1 MYDVFISYRREGGFE
16 MARLVYEHLKNVGL
30 NPFLDLAELKS
41 GPFNVE
47 LYHSI
52 EESEN
57 FVLILPV
64 NSLERCK
71 NEGDWLRF
79 EIEYAIERKKNIIPL
94 MLKGFE
100 WPRDLPE
107 SIEILPSYNGVQM
120 SAAYFDASIDKL
132 LSMLKGVELS
142 TNDNNVRSVSKDNR
156 FGNTYFTIDDKKE
169 IKRLKIQQNLLKNF
183 EGSVYKEAIDSFETL
198 RVLDIG
204 SNNGAFVMDRIG
216 SSSKLEKLVG
226 LEYDEGAVNEANT
239 KYGEDNKISF
249 YTFNVEDETL
259 DDFIEDIMEK
269 QDIESFNIINIS
281 MVLLHLKSPFRLLK
295 VVRKFLSRGG
305 IIIIKDIDD
314 GLNMAYPDPDGSFAR
329 IIDICNKNET
339 SGFRHSGRQIYTL
352 LHRAGY
358 RNIALRKQGLSV
370 VGMDCDER
378 FAMFD
383 TYFSFILEDLKIMK
397 ERYPNDKRIARDLE
411 WYEKNYETFEE
422 NFQDES
428 FYFSLGFM
436 ILTATK

>member
-1 MYDVFISYRREGGFE
+1 
-16 MARLVYEHLKNVGL
+16 
-30 NPFLDLAELKS
+30 
-41 GPFNVE
+41 
-47 LYHSI
+47 
-52 EESEN
+52 
-57 FVLILPV
+57 
-64 NSLERCK
+64 
-71 NEGDWLRF
+71 
-79 EIEYAIERKKNIIPL
+79 
-94 MLKGFE
+94 
-100 WPRDLPE
+100 
-107 SIEILPSYNGVQM
+107 
-120 SAAYFDASIDKL
+120 
-132 LSMLKGVELS
+132 
-142 TNDNNVRSVSKDNR
+142 
-156 FGNTYFTIDDKKE
+156 
-169 IKRLKIQQNLLKNF
+169 
-183 EGSVYKEAIDSFETL
+183 
-198 RVLDIG
+198 
-204 SNNGAFVMDRIG
+204 
-216 SSSKLEKLVG
+216 
-226 LEYDEGAVNEANT
+226 
-239 KYGEDNKISF
+239 
-249 YTFNVEDETL
+249 
-259 DDFIEDIMEK
+259 
-269 QDIESFNIINIS
+269 

-295 VVRKFLSRGG
+295 VVRKYLSRGG

>member
-16 MARLVYEHLKNVGL
+16 MARLVYEHLKSAGL
-30 NPFLDLAELKS
+30 DPFLDLAELKS
-41 GPFNVE
+41 GPFNIE

-57 FVLILPV
+57 FVLILPQK
-64 NSLERCK
+64 SLDRCK
-71 NEGDWLRF
+71 NEDDWLRF
-79 EIEYAIERKKNIIPL
+79 EIEYAIEKKKNIIPL
-94 MLKGFE
+94 MLNGFS
-100 WPRDLPE
+100 WPQDLPE
-107 SIEILPSYNGVQM
+107 SLKVLPSYNGVQM
-120 SAAYFDASIDKL
+120 SSAYFDASINKL
-132 LSMLKGVELS
+132 LSMLKGVEIGS
-142 TNDNNVRSVSKDNR
+142 NGVVNKDSR
-156 FGNTYFTIDDKKE
+156 TGNTYFTSEDKKE
-169 IKRLKIQQNLLKNF
+169 VKRLKIQQNLLKNF
-183 EGSVYKEAIDSFETL
+183 DESVYKEAIDSFEKL

-216 SSSKLEKLVG
+216 SNEKLDALIG
-226 LEYDEGAVNEANT
+226 LEYDESAVNEANQ
-239 KYGEDNKISF
+239 KYGVNNKISF
-249 YTFNVEDETL
+249 YTFNVEDEDL
-259 DDFIEDIMEK
+259 DVFIEDIMEK
-269 QDIESFNIINIS
+269 QGIDSFNIINIS

-295 VVRKFLSRGG
+295 VIRKYLTKGG

-314 GLNMAYPDPDGSFAR
+314 GLNMAYPDPDGTFAR

-339 SGFRHSGRQIYTL
+339 SGFRHSGRQVYTL

-358 RNIALRKQGLSV
+358 KNIALRKQGLSV

-397 ERYPNDKRIARDLE
+397 ERYPNDKRIAKDLE
-411 WYEKNYETFEE
+411 WYEQNYETIEE
-422 NFQDES
+422 IFQDES

-436 ILTATK
+436 MLTATK